1 LRLEIRIA
9 TVALLAQHLP
19 SPAGSAL
26 ARPGVVCAVYLG
38 GASTSRPEPTLF
50 DASNLGY
57 ERSGVTVRYGQ
68 VQRIVP
74 DLFGEIF
81 LW

>member
-1 LRLEIRIA
+1 
-9 TVALLAQHLP
+9 
-19 SPAGSAL
+19 
-26 ARPGVVCAVYLG
+26 
-38 GASTSRPEPTLF
+38 
-50 DASNLGY
+50 LGY